1 MNKQQFSIDTAAL
14 QQFGGLEF
22 LAKQVVEGFITGM
35 HKSPYHGFSV
45 EFAEHRLY
53 NKGESTRHIDWKLF
67 AKTDKLFVKR
77 YEEETNLRCQVL
89 VDTSAS
95 MQFPTQNALDW
106 QQPNKIAFS
115 AIAAAAIMQL
125 LKKQRDAVGLST
137 FADTVAVHTQARTTQ
152 THHALIY
159 RHLEEALALPEKR
172 LDAKTNV
179 AAALHQIAER
189 LHKRSLVVLFSD
201 MLDTDDTEM
210 ESIFQALNHFKYNKH
225 EVIFFHT
232 HDKRLELDFEFEN
245 RPYKF
250 VDLETGETLQF
261 NPADIRE
268 EVVLQTRKRAEQLRL
283 RCLQY
288 QIEYVAADISQG
300 FNQILAPF
308 LQKRSKLY

>member
-1 MNKQQFSIDTAAL
+1 MNEQQFSIDTAAL

-95 MQFPTQNALDW
+95 MHFPTQNELNW

-115 AIAAAAIMQL
+115 VLAAAAIMQL

-137 FADTVAVHTQARTTQ
+137 FADAVEVHTQARTTQ

-159 RHLEEALALPEKR
+159 KYLEQALALPEKR
-172 LDAKTNV
+172 PDAKTNV
-179 AAALHQIAER
+179 TAALHQIAER
-189 LHKRSLVVLFSD
+189 LHRRSLVVLFSD

-225 EVIFFHT
+225 EVVFFHT

-268 EVVLQTRKRAEQLRL
+268 EVVL
-283 RCLQY
+283 
-288 QIEYVAADISQG
+288 
-300 FNQILAPF
+300 
-308 LQKRSKLY
+308 